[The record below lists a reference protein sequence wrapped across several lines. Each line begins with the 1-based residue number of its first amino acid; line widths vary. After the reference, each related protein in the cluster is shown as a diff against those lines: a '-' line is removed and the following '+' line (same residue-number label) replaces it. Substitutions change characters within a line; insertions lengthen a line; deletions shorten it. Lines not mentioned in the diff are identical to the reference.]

1 MRTPILV
8 FIYVVLAISLTPVLL
23 FCYLFKKPGVIMAVG
38 RWAVS
43 LGYRILGVEL
53 EVTRSGEIDERS
65 ARIYMP
71 NHLSFLDGPMLYW
84 LIRGPLLVILKK
96 SVFRIPVVGQGMKVA
111 GFVSVDR
118 GHAGGGK
125 KSIDRAVRLMKEKKC
140 SFLVF
145 PEGTRSLNGRLQ
157 PFKRG
162 GFILATEAQ
171 APIVPVAIHGTFEIM
186 PKGQFNVRR
195 GKVKVAFLPP
205 VSVQGYSKENI
216 SGLVEKVRDI
226 IQSQLGKAVS

>member
-1 MRTPILV
+1 
-8 FIYVVLAISLTPVLL
+8 
-23 FCYLFKKPGVIMAVG
+23 VG

-65 ARIYMP
+65 AHIYMP

-111 GFVSVDR
+111 GFVPVDR
-118 GHAGGGK
+118 RHLGGGK

-145 PEGTRSLNGRLQ
+145 PEGTRSLDGRLQ

-162 GFILATEAQ
+162 GFILAAEAQ
-171 APIVPVAIHGTFEIM
+171 APIVPVAIDGTFEIM

-226 IQSQLGKAVS
+226 IQSQLRKAVS